1 MPSILVVDSE
11 RKGAERLRAM
21 LENEGAEVI
30 VCFSGT
36 DAMRLLQEQAGAFD
50 AAFILWDVVGPPAGL
65 ELMVRCRKHWPD
77 LAIVVLS
84 DLFTS
89 DILVQAHR
97 LGAKEMLRKPFGSQ
111 KVAEILRRLLAAPP
125 TDSELLSAL
134 RERMR
139 GETRPL
145 VEILREVEQIILK
158 DQGNILLL
166 GETGTGKGELA
177 KAIHELS
184 PRNDKGPFK
193 EINLSERPL
202 SLVEADLFGV
212 EEKTFTGVKKRKG
225 ILEEAGEGTVFLDE
239 IGELSEELQIK
250 LLKVVET
257 KRFMPLGTT
266 EELQFRARLI
276 FATNKDLLA
285 ETGQHSEA
293 GRQKFRSDLLYRIA
307 GTTIQLPP
315 LRERKSDIP
324 LLLKHFL
331 NLYRLEREIV
341 FDEITWEILCGYHY
355 PGNVRELMQL
365 VEGAVVKCDG
375 PEIRPQH
382 LNVQTMGR
390 PQNHS
395 KSENP
400 IEWLTVGLA
409 EALQE
414 NWQDLK
420 RDAALQPLVRAL
432 THAFDRAYLPQL
444 RQKYRS
450 LKSATEAAGIDPK
463 TFRTKWE
470 EAGLP
475 LPGNRDENVEE

>member
-1 MPSILVVDSE
+1 MPSILVVDNE

-21 LENEGAEVI
+21 LEDEGAEVI
-30 VCFSGT
+30 ICLSGT
-36 DAMRLLQEQAGAFD
+36 DAMRLLLAQSEAFD
-50 AAFILWDVVGPPAGL
+50 AAFILWDVAGPPAGL

-77 LAIVVLS
+77 LPIVVLS

-89 DILVQAHR
+89 DILVQASR
-97 LGAKEMLRKPFGSQ
+97 LGAKEMLRKPFGAQ
-111 KVAEILRRLLAAPP
+111 KVAEILHRLLAAPP
-125 TDSELLSAL
+125 TDSDLLSTL

-145 VEILREVEQIILK
+145 LEILREVELIILK

-177 KAIHELS
+177 RAIHELS
-184 PRNDKGPFK
+184 PRNGKGPFK
-193 EINLSERPL
+193 EINLSERPV
-202 SLVEADLFGV
+202 SLVEADLFGI
-212 EEKTFTGVKKRKG
+212 EEKTFTGVRKRKG
-225 ILEEAGEGTVFLDE
+225 LLEEAGEGTVFLDE

-266 EELQFRARLI
+266 EDLQFRARLI
-276 FATNKDLLA
+276 FATNKDLLT
-285 ETGQHSEA
+285 ETVRQTEA

-307 GTTIQLPP
+307 GTTIKLPS
-315 LRERKSDIP
+315 LRERKSDVP

-331 NLYRLEREIV
+331 DLYRKEREIV
-341 FDEITWEILCGYHY
+341 FDEITWEILCGYEY

-365 VEGAVVKCDG
+365 VEGAVAKCDG
-375 PEIRPQH
+375 REIRAQH

-390 PQNHS
+390 PQNHTEAE
-395 KSENP
+395 KS
-400 IEWLTVGLA
+400 IEWLVAGLA
-409 EALQE
+409 EALPE
-414 NWQDLK
+414 NWPELK

-432 THAFDRAYLPQL
+432 TRAFDRAYLPQL

-475 LPGNRDENVEE
+475 LPGNRDENGEE